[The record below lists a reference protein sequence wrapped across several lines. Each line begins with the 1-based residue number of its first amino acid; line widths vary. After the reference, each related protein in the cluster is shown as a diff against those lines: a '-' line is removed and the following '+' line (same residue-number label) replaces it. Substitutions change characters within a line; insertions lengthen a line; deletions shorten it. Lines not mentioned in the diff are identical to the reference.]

1 MTDFDAV
8 DRHIAQHL
16 DESIA
21 ELSTLVAQP
30 SIAAQN
36 LGMEACAKLVAG
48 MLERRGFRTELAP
61 TGGPP
66 VVLAERAGK
75 SDRTLLI
82 YNHYDVQP
90 AEPLELWTSPPFE
103 PALRGGKLFGR
114 GVSDDKGHLVSRLL
128 AIDALLATHG
138 ELPCR
143 IKFVVEGEEE
153 VGSVHLP
160 EFIRA
165 NKQRL
170 AGEACLWE
178 FGYLDERGTPLQFAG
193 LRGICYV
200 ELSVRTAKIDVH
212 SGLGGSI
219 IPNAAWRL
227 IWALASLKGPDERIR
242 IPGHYDAV
250 RAPSARDRELM
261 AAMPDQGG
269 TLRERYG
276 VKRFVRALEGGAELN
291 IAEVFEPTCTICGLN
306 SGYQGQGSKTVLPAF
321 ASAKVDF
328 RLVPDQTVEGVL
340 KSLRSHL
347 DAGGFQDVEVQFLGG
362 GPAGRTDPDDPFIA
376 LVAKTAE
383 PVYGKPMQ
391 VVPMVGGSGP
401 NAAFLRELGVPVATA
416 GLGYPDTR
424 AHAPDE
430 NIVIEHYQ
438 AHARHVARIVDA
450 FASANLQR
458 TSDSRVASTAR

>member
-1 MTDFDAV
+1 MTDFTAV
-8 DRHIAQHL
+8 DRHIEKHL
-16 DESIA
+16 DASIA
-21 ELSTLVAQP
+21 ELSALVAQP

-36 LGMEACAKLVAG
+36 LGMEACATLVAA
-48 MLERRGFRTELAP
+48 MLERRGFKVELAP

-66 VVLAERAGK
+66 VVIAERAGR

-90 AEPLELWTSPPFE
+90 PEPLELWTSPPFE
-103 PALRGGKLFGR
+103 PALRDGKLFGR

-128 AIDALLATHG
+128 AIDALLATQG
-138 ELPCR
+138 DLPCR
-143 IKFVVEGEEE
+143 IKFIIEGEEE

-160 EFIRA
+160 AFIRS
-165 NKQRL
+165 NRERL
-170 AGEACLWE
+170 AGDACLWE

-200 ELSVRTAKIDVH
+200 ELSVRTANIDVH

-227 IWALASLKGPDERIR
+227 TWALASLKGPDERIR
-242 IPGHYDAV
+242 IPGYYDAV
-250 RAPSARDRELM
+250 RPPSARDRELM
-261 AAMPDQGG
+261 AAMPDLAD
-269 TLRERYG
+269 TLRARYG
-276 VKRFVRALEGGAELN
+276 VKQFVRGLQGGEELK

-306 SGYQGQGSKTVLPAF
+306 SGYQGPGSKTVLPAF

-328 RLVPDQTVEGVL
+328 RLVPDQTIEGVL

-347 DAGGFQDVEVQFLGG
+347 DTGGFPDVEIQFLGG
-362 GPAGRTDPDDPFIA
+362 GPAGRTDPDHPFLR

-383 PVYGKPMQ
+383 PVYGRPMQ
-391 VVPMVGGSGP
+391 VVPMIGGSGP
-401 NAAFLRELGVPVATA
+401 NHAFIEHLGVPVATA
-416 GLGYPDTR
+416 GLGYPETR

-430 NIVIEHYQ
+430 NLIVEHYR
-438 AHARHVARIVDA
+438 AHARHVARILDA
-450 FASANLQR
+450 FA
-458 TSDSRVASTAR
+458 TAQDLDAARARAVTAAR